1 MKSPGDLAA
10 RWAKQW
16 QIADTREARLLNSEA
31 WPVSLPIG
39 KPTPYQLT
47 HETLEVRAHLQR
59 WRSVTVGE
67 VLFEPMTFRGGTD
80 PVEVPIAWR
89 LHTAQ
94 DWVTAT
100 TDPLIQRE
108 FQRTQ
113 TLLRKLDPI
122 FHRTIVRQRNILALD
137 SEETVIRAAQV
148 ALHLSPG
155 YANGRPLR
163 SLAILGTDSKFFE
176 RHRALLIQLLDA
188 RFDGEVSESGLEAF
202 LGAPDEGNHWL
213 LVAPLGPDLLP
224 FAQQRVRAAE
234 LRSVALPGSHLLV
247 VENEQCLHQL
257 PALPNTVAVLGAG
270 LHLEWM
276 DAGWISLKHV
286 AYWGDMDTW
295 GLTLLAKARVQQPH
309 LAALMMSQELFETYG
324 SMAVAERCPA
334 PELVPEGLS
343 PSEREFYGYLRGIER
358 GRLEQEFIP
367 GEVVGRVV
375 MGWWGEAL

>member
-1 MKSPGDLAA
+1 VKSPGDLAA

-16 QIADTREARLLNSEA
+16 QNADTREARLLNSEA
-31 WPVSLPIG
+31 WPVSLAIG
-39 KPTPYQLT
+39 KPTPHQLT
-47 HETLEVRAHLQR
+47 RETLEVRAHLQR
-59 WRSVTVGE
+59 WRSVAVGE
-67 VLFEPMTFRGGTD
+67 VLFETMTFRGGTE
-80 PVEVPIAWR
+80 PVEVPVAWR
-89 LHTAQ
+89 LHSAQ

-100 TDPLIQRE
+100 DDPLIQRE
-108 FQRTQ
+108 FQRAQ
-113 TLLRKLDPI
+113 KLLRTLDPI

-163 SLAILGTDSKFFE
+163 SLAVLGTDSKFFE

-188 RFDGEVSESGLEAF
+188 RFDGEVSESGLETF

-213 LVAPLGPDLLP
+213 LVAPLCSDLLP

-234 LRSVALPGSHLLV
+234 LRSVALPGSHLLI

-257 PALPNTVAVLGAG
+257 PSLPNTVAVLGAG

-276 DAGWISLKHV
+276 DAAWIGQKHV
-286 AYWGDMDTW
+286 AYWGDIDTW
-295 GLTLLAKARVQQPH
+295 GLTLLAKARAQQPH
-309 LAALMMSQELFETYG
+309 LAALMMSRELFETHR
-324 SMAVAERCPA
+324 SMAVAERNPA
-334 PELVPEGLS
+334 PELAPEGLT
-343 PSEREFYGYLRGIER
+343 PLERGFYGYLRGLER

-367 GEVVGRVV
+367 RELVGEVLR
-375 MGWWGEAL
+375 GWWGGVF